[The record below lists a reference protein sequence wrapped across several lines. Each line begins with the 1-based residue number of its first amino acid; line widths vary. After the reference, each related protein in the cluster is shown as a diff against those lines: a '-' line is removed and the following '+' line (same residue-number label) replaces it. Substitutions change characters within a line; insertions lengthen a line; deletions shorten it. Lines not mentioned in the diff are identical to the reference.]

1 MTVWRASYV
10 EGNQQSAR
18 LAARGGIVALRRRG
32 VRIKRARA
40 RRDLSG
46 ERPYRWFRAS
56 RVFEIS
62 RTFG

>member
-10 EGNQQSAR
+10 EGNQQSSR
-18 LAARGGIVALRRRG
+18 LAARGGVTEWG

-40 RRDLSG
+40 RRGLSG